1 MIFSGDM
8 NDDEKNVIIHMV
20 NHLYNHIQTSMTQ
33 FIWWFAFELYSNKVR
48 IYLHNR
54 SICSKK
60 SHVL

>member
-33 FIWWFAFELYSNKVR
+33 FIWWFVFELYSNRVR

-54 SICSKK
+54 SI
-60 SHVL
+60 